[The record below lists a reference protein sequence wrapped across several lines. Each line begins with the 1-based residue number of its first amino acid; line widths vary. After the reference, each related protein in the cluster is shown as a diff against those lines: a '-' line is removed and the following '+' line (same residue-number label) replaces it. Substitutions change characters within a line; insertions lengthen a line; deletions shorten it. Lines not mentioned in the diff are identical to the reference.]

1 MTDSLMKLS
10 AFTRPTLG
18 FICVCLLALPAL
30 AQTAAPAAPDAQEQ
44 QCRETVAKFE
54 ESMSFARK
62 SLGYEKAAEIK
73 ESLLPNKLESELFA
87 NEGYCGVAKHLKA
100 KKLVGKSAIPGQ

>member
-1 MTDSLMKLS
+1 MIQYCMRLS
-10 AFTRPTLG
+10 AYPCFAVSLLWLG
-18 FICVCLLALPAL
+18 LLVTPAFG
-30 AQTAAPAAPDAQEQ
+30 QTASSDAQEV

-54 ESMSFARK
+54 ESMAFVRK

-87 NEGYCGVAKHLKA
+87 KDGYCGVARYLKA
-100 KKLVGKSAIPGQ
+100 KKLLGKT

>member
-1 MTDSLMKLS
+1 MTHCLMKLS
-10 AFTRPTLG
+10 AYIRPTLG
-18 FICVCLLALPAL
+18 ILAVGLLTLPAI
-30 AQTAAPAAPDAQEQ
+30 AQTAAQEAQEQ
-44 QCRETVAKFE
+44 QCRETVVKFE

-87 NEGYCGVAKHLKA
+87 KEGYCGVAKHLKA

>member
-1 MTDSLMKLS
+1 MIYPLMKLS
-10 AFTRPTLG
+10 ADIRPTLS
-18 FICVCLLALPAL
+18 FIAVCMLMLPTL
-30 AQTAAPAAPDAQEQ
+30 AQATAQDAQER

-54 ESMSFARK
+54 ESLSFARK
-62 SLGYEKAAEIK
+62 SLGYEKAAAIK

-87 NEGYCGVAKHLKA
+87 KEGYCGVAEYLKA

>member
-1 MTDSLMKLS
+1 MNHSLMKLR
-10 AFTRPTLG
+10 ACIRPTLG
-18 FICVCLLALPAL
+18 FLCVGMLALSSV
-30 AQTAAPAAPDAQEQ
+30 AQTAALDAQEQ

-73 ESLLPNKLESELFA
+73 KSLLPNKLESELFA
-87 NEGYCGVAKHLKA
+87 KEGYCGVAKHLKA